1 MTKLYLFDI
10 KNYLKSNNEK
20 FKIIPPSFKKR
31 IDRYKDEYDKLRSS
45 IGYYLLIKY
54 LKEDFN
60 IEINDEDI
68 LTNKFDKPYIKNNPI
83 YFSISHSLNF
93 VCVLLSDNECG
104 LDIQHDDNL
113 THEKLAKKI
122 LLDKEYEMYEKNRDI
137 LFKKWVQI
145 EAYYKKMGTGIKYNN
160 LDISIDYMVYEIFDN
175 QNNKYYLSAT
185 AKFEKVILKKL

>member
-31 IDRYKDEYDKLRSS
+31 IDRYKDESDKLRSS

-93 VCVLLSDNECG
+93 VGVLLSDNECG

>member
-10 KNYLKSNNEK
+10 KNYLKSDNEK
-20 FKIIPPSFKKR
+20 FKLIPPSFKKR

-45 IGYYLLIKY
+45 IGYYLLVKY
-54 LKEDFN
+54 LKEDFG

-93 VCVLLSDNECG
+93 VGVLLSDNECG

-185 AKFEKVILKKL
+185 AKFENVILKKL

>member
-93 VCVLLSDNECG
+93 VGVLLSDNECG

-122 LLDKEYEMYEKNRDI
+122 LLDKEYKMYEKNRDI

>member
-10 KNYLKSNNEK
+10 KNYLKSDNEK
-20 FKIIPPSFKKR
+20 FKLIPPSFKKR

-54 LKEDFN
+54 LKEDFG

-68 LTNKFDKPYIKNNPI
+68 LTNKFDKPYIKNNSI

-93 VCVLLSDNECG
+93 VGVLLSDNECG

-160 LDISIDYMVYEIFDN
+160 LDISIDYMVYEIYDN

>member
-10 KNYLKSNNEK
+10 KNYLKSDNEK
-20 FKIIPPSFKKR
+20 FKLILPSFKKR

-93 VCVLLSDNECG
+93 VGVLLSDNECG

-160 LDISIDYMVYEIFDN
+160 LDISIDYIVYEIFDN

>member
-10 KNYLKSNNEK
+10 KNYFKLDNEK
-20 FKIIPPSFKKR
+20 FKLIPPSFKKR

-93 VCVLLSDNECG
+93 VGVLLSDNECG

>member
-31 IDRYKDEYDKLRSS
+31 IDRYKDDYDKLRSS

-93 VCVLLSDNECG
+93 VGVLLSDNECG

>member
-93 VCVLLSDNECG
+93 VGVLLSDNECG

>member
-10 KNYLKSNNEK
+10 KNYLKSDNEK
-20 FKIIPPSFKKR
+20 FKLIPPSFKKR

-60 IEINDEDI
+60 IEINNEDI

-93 VCVLLSDNECG
+93 VGVLLSDNECG

-160 LDISIDYMVYEIFDN
+160 LDISIDYIVYEIFDN

>member
-31 IDRYKDEYDKLRSS
+31 IDRYKDESDKLRSAV
-45 IGYYLLIKY
+45 GYYLLIKY

-93 VCVLLSDNECG
+93 VGVLLSDNECG

>member
-10 KNYLKSNNEK
+10 KNYLKSDNEK
-20 FKIIPPSFKKR
+20 FKLIPPSFKKR
-31 IDRYKDEYDKLRSS
+31 IDRYKDESDKLRSS

-93 VCVLLSDNECG
+93 VGVLLSDNECG

>member
-20 FKIIPPSFKKR
+20 FKLIPPSFKKR

-93 VCVLLSDNECG
+93 VGVLLSDNECG

>member
-10 KNYLKSNNEK
+10 KNYLKSKNEK

-93 VCVLLSDNECG
+93 VGVLLSDNECG

>member
-10 KNYLKSNNEK
+10 KNYFKLDNEK
-20 FKIIPPSFKKR
+20 FKLIPPSFKKR

-60 IEINDEDI
+60 IEINDDDI

-93 VCVLLSDNECG
+93 VGVLLSDNECG

>member
-10 KNYLKSNNEK
+10 KNYLKSDNEK
-20 FKIIPPSFKKR
+20 FKLIPPSFKKR

-93 VCVLLSDNECG
+93 VGVLLSDNECG

>member
-10 KNYLKSNNEK
+10 KNYLKSDNEK
-20 FKIIPPSFKKR
+20 FKLIPPSFKKR
-31 IDRYKDEYDKLRSS
+31 IDRYKDESDKLRSS

-93 VCVLLSDNECG
+93 VGVLLSDNECG

-160 LDISIDYMVYEIFDN
+160 LDISIDHMVYEIFDN

>member
-10 KNYLKSNNEK
+10 KNYLKSDNEK
-20 FKIIPPSFKKR
+20 FKLIPSSFKKR

-93 VCVLLSDNECG
+93 VGVLLSDNECG

-113 THEKLAKKI
+113 THEKLAKRI

>member
-10 KNYLKSNNEK
+10 KNYLKSDNEK
-20 FKIIPPSFKKR
+20 IKLIPPSFKKR
-31 IDRYKDEYDKLRSS
+31 IDRYKDEYDKLKSS

-54 LKEDFN
+54 LKEDFG
-60 IEINDEDI
+60 IEINDENI

-93 VCVLLSDNECG
+93 VGVLLSDNECG

-113 THEKLAKKI
+113 THEKLAKRI

>member
-54 LKEDFN
+54 LKEDFG

-93 VCVLLSDNECG
+93 VGVLLSDNECG